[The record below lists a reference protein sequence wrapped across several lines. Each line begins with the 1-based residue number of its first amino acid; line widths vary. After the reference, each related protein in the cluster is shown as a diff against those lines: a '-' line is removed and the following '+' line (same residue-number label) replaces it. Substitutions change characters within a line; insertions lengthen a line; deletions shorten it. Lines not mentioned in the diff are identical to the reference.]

1 MKITGSDMFLYAT
14 IRNFETVCLND
25 AKKFENLTDT
35 DTNIPNGESKS
46 IFSVIAES
54 TCPSNCSGKGS
65 CTEGKCIC
73 INGTYGDDCSIG
85 INKQP
90 RLIKRAFADNCDT
103 SVRACRK
110 FTVPGI
116 DFIPANLTCKFRS
129 FHVHENSSYS
139 VENESFAN
147 PGTYSSSF
155 LMYCN
160 LPVSRKKRSVAE
172 EYVASGY
179 FISVSNNGHEFTEE
193 LTVIIFDA
201 RCYAC
206 NSTTFECNELNTCPA
221 YTKYKTPNTSK
232 YFGIGFGIA
241 LAGFIVLIIV
251 IVIGKKRFIFRKY
264 DVSNTSQ
271 QNPHA
276 QYETISSISISN
288 YHEYSSISA
297 SSLGLENSQYENLP

>member
-1 MKITGSDMFLYAT
+1 M
-14 IRNFETVCLND
+14 
-25 AKKFENLTDT
+25 
-35 DTNIPNGESKS
+35 
-46 IFSVIAES
+46 
-54 TCPSNCSGKGS
+54 
-65 CTEGKCIC
+65 
-73 INGTYGDDCSIG
+73 
-85 INKQP
+85 
-90 RLIKRAFADNCDT
+90 
-103 SVRACRK
+103 
-110 FTVPGI
+110 
-116 DFIPANLTCKFRS
+116 
-129 FHVHENSSYS
+129 
-139 VENESFAN
+139 
-147 PGTYSSSF
+147 
-155 LMYCN
+155 
-160 LPVSRKKRSVAE
+160 SRKKRSVAE

-297 SSLGLENSQYENLP
+297 SSLGLENSQYDNLP